1 MTAIWSVRN
10 NPRFNIDL
18 THWKSAI
25 SWISSNITLA
35 GNNTRSCSTGSIR
48 DFTVLKNFNVII
60 HPPKAPVIKEIVWQP
75 PIANWVKCN
84 TDGASNLVTS
94 SCGGIFRNSDA
105 DFLCCFAE
113 NTGLG
118 SAFSAELAGALRAIE
133 IAANNNW
140 NNLWLE
146 TDSTLVVLA
155 FKSLSLVPWNLR
167 NRWFN
172 CSVLIR
178 SMNLIV
184 SHVYR
189 EGNQCAD
196 GLANLGLNLDCFTI
210 WNEIPQVIR
219 ESFVVNKLG
228 RPNFRFV
235 NF

>member
-1 MTAIWSVRN
+1 LATILNLTLQFQSLEDIWNLCERSWSPQCKVTILSAILNIMTAIWSARN
-10 NPRFNIDL
+10 NARFNNKL

-113 NTGLG
+113 NISLG
-118 SAFSAELAGALRAIE
+118 SAFSAELAWALRA
-133 IAANNNW
+133 
-140 NNLWLE
+140 
-146 TDSTLVVLA
+146 
-155 FKSLSLVPWNLR
+155 
-167 NRWFN
+167 
-172 CSVLIR
+172 
-178 SMNLIV
+178 
-184 SHVYR
+184 
-189 EGNQCAD
+189 
-196 GLANLGLNLDCFTI
+196 
-210 WNEIPQVIR
+210 NEIDGSIVLFLLEI
-219 ESFVVNKLG
+219 
-228 RPNFRFV
+228 
-235 NF
+235 